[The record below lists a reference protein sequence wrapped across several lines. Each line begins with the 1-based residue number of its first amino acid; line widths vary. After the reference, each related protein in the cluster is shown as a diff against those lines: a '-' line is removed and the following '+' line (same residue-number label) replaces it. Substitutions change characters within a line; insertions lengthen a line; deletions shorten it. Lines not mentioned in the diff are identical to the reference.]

1 MNLFFL
7 YVIIWFFDQY
17 FVKNQVS
24 IREIV
29 SFGGKKMCDIRSV
42 FFTLIHTNNDILEYL
57 LL

>member
-17 FVKNQVS
+17 FVKNRV
-24 IREIV
+24 IE

-42 FFTLIHTNNDILEYL
+42 FFTLIQTNNAILEYL